1 MLSIDC
7 ADGDSVRSTTRGST
21 LMIPSAIE
29 QECWQQGM
37 AAYDARDYELAAI
50 HFRKL
55 ASLAR
60 PQYNVAI
67 SYLQLFDQDSAV
79 SQVSLTTF

>member
-7 ADGDSVRSTTRGST
+7 VDGDSVRSMTRAPSSI
-21 LMIPSAIE
+21 IPSAIE

-67 SYLQLFDQDSAV
+67 SYLQLSDQDSAV
-79 SQVSLTTF
+79 FQTRSMTL